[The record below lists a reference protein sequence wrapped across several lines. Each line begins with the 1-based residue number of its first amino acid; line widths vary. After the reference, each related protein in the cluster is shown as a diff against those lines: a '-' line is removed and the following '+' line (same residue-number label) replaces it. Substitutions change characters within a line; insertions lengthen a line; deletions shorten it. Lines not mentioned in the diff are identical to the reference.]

1 MQRLRRTKI
10 LIESGLAVCQK
21 LSQQILQKYEVTV
34 IVPPHNGLVMVKVRD
49 QAEGKLFYLGEV
61 LVTECR
67 VQIGTTLGIG
77 LVQDHQ
83 PKVAYHLAVI
93 DAAYQAELPEVEE
106 WEGQLAAA
114 EDDLARIQAG
124 EALTLERTKVH
135 FSMMNIEGAH

>member
-124 EALTLERTKVH
+124 EVLALERTKVH